1 MSIKCHTSDCYAS
14 NNNGNKVIEFMD
26 WEDCELKKWQLEMK
40 QLDKRETWDVL
51 WSYYQSAISVANE
64 EGGPNLGSR

>member
-14 NNNGNKVIEFMD
+14 NNNGNEVIKFMD
-26 WEDCELKKWQLEMK
+26 WEDHELKKWQLEME

-51 WSYYQSAISVANE
+51 WSDYQSTISVANE
-64 EGGPNLGSR
+64 EEGPDLGSR